1 MVAFHNVGDFV
12 REYAREFRLGVQ
24 PVIESLGDQD
34 IAGRRGKAVHVRILG
49 HAETPVQLRPVRLQR
64 DPAAD
69 LVYIAL
75 HGRIVDQ
82 RRGAEQVGFARVVT
96 DKATFAYLGDVFILD
111 AHRGQGLSK
120 RLMAMIAAHP
130 DLQGLRRFMLATKD
144 AHGLYEQFG
153 FRALGSPSTYM
164 EILRPDVYQQH

>member
-1 MVAFHNVGDFV
+1 MHAYEISDDK
-12 REYAREFRLGVQ
+12 ARLDTDLIHGFLKGSYWSPGV
-24 PVIESLGDQD
+24 PRAIVERAIRESLCFG
-34 IAGRRGKAVHVRILG
+34 
-49 HAETPVQLRPVRLQR
+49 
-64 DPAAD
+64 
-69 LVYIAL
+69 VY
-75 HGRIVDQ
+75 
-82 RRGAEQVGFARVVT
+82 RGAEQVGFARVVT